1 MGLILAG
8 ERSGVGKTTI
18 TLALLAALIAWGERV
33 QSFKVGPDY
42 LDPQLHRWVT
52 GRGCPNLDT
61 RLTSVEYVQQC
72 YRFHSQ
78 DVDYALV
85 EGVMGLFDGPSS
97 TAAVAKLLGL
107 PVVLVVDCSRLSG
120 SVAALVHGYARFD
133 PEVRVVGVVLNR
145 VASDRHSELLRAA
158 LAPLGIP
165 IMGECRRH
173 EALHHPARHLG
184 LLPPAEREN
193 LSPWREALITLGQT
207 CFDWERLR
215 PLLQVHSRTRVLS
228 PWTSMTVAKKVTIA
242 VAWDEAFSFYYD
254 DQLALL
260 RAAGVGLYFWSPLR
274 DAPLPGEIGGLIL
287 GGGYPELWAQA
298 LSQRQDVWENLRQ
311 RITQG
316 LPVYAECGGLM
327 FLGKEL
333 VTPDGTPWPL
343 VGAMPLVTQM
353 TQRLTLGYRQVTA
366 TADTCFLA
374 QGQTLTGHEFHYS
387 QVVNAHPQP
396 IYSIANVHAS
406 YLHCHWGA
414 YPDQVQRF
422 LDGIQQPTPQVV

>member
-18 TLALLAALIAWGERV
+18 TLALLAALMAWGERV

-61 RLTSVEYVQQC
+61 VLTSAQYVQRC
-72 YRFHSQ
+72 YDYHTQ
-78 DVDYALV
+78 AINYALV

-120 SVAALVHGYARFD
+120 SVAALVYGYARFD
-133 PEVRVVGVVLNR
+133 PEVRVAGVILNR

-158 LAPLGIP
+158 LAPLNIP
-165 IMGECRRH
+165 IVGECRRQS
-173 EALHHPARHLG
+173 ELHYPARHLG
-184 LLPPAEREN
+184 LIPPTERDN
-193 LSPWREALITLGQT
+193 LSPWREALMTLGQT
-207 CFDWERLR
+207 CFAWERLR
-215 PLLQVHSRTRVLS
+215 PLLQVHNKGTVS
-228 PWTSMTVAKKVTIA
+228 PPWSALRITQPLTLA

-274 DAPLPGEIGGLIL
+274 DAPLPGEIQGLIQ
-287 GGGYPELWAQA
+287 GGGYPELWAEA
-298 LSQRQDVWENLRQ
+298 LSQRQDVLQNLRQ

-333 VTPDGTPWPL
+333 MTPDGTPWPL
-343 VGAMPLVTQM
+343 VGAMPLATQM
-353 TQRLTLGYRQVTA
+353 TQRLTLGYRTVTA
-366 TADTCFLA
+366 TADTSFMT

-387 QVVNAHPQP
+387 QVVNAAPQP